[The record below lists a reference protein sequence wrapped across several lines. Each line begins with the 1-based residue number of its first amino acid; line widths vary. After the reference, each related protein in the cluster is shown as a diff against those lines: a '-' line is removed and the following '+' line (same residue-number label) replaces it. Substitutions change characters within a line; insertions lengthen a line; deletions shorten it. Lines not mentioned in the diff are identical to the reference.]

1 MTSRTEMRAALAL
14 AQMAQAPASFDDR
27 FGNLPP
33 ARTLGDILSGNGTVG
48 TDTPAPPPPS
58 SVDQGPYSTR
68 VPKDPTPAQTIEER
82 FPNPWE
88 EMPTHEYQ
96 PPVYEPPPDN
106 PLLTPDQQQRVTQRR
121 GMVQRGQPE
130 QTPYFEPP
138 PPPPPPPPSDIF
150 DPGIGHLGSHL
161 SGFDSA
167 TNPFGNPGTFNTGQY
182 AGGNVGGNNF
192 NPNFVPGYG
201 MVGSG
206 DMSMGGG
213 WGSNSAADDD
223 RNPARRRAARG
234 GLYFP

>member
-1 MTSRTEMRAALAL
+1 MRNALAMSM
-14 AQMAQAPASFDDR
+14 MAQAQPSSFDDR

-33 ARTLGDILSGNGTVG
+33 ARTPSQILTGDGTVG

-58 SVDQGPYSTR
+58 SVDQGPNSTR
-68 VPKDPTPAQTIEER
+68 VPKDPTPTQTIEER

-88 EMPTHEYQ
+88 EMPTIPYE
-96 PPVYEPPPDN
+96 PPPPPPDN
-106 PLLTPDQQQRVTQRR
+106 PLLTPDQQQRVAQRR
-121 GMVQRGQPE
+121 GMIQRGQPE
-130 QTPYFEPP
+130 AASYYEPP

-150 DPGIGHLGSHL
+150 DPGVGHLGSHL

-182 AGGNVGGNNF
+182 AGGNSF

-213 WGSNSAADDD
+213 WGSNSAADDA
-223 RNPARRRAARG
+223 RNPAMRRAARRG
-234 GLYFP
+234 VY